1 MAEKYKGKKY
11 NAYILTCSEREQTF
25 TRHFDALSRHTTQH
39 FMPSAKY
46 VAIWRF
52 SGAQLCAF
60 GWVCACV
67 LVRMTKPC
75 TGQWQWQCVDV
86 SMCGWCCVVSSFRFA
101 GTYFKI
107 LCVFVDVSCIR
118 IMFCIQ
124 LAPFV
129 FRTPVAKRNH

>member
-86 SMCGWCCVVSSFRFA
+86 SMCGCAVLCRRFVLLVHISKFYA
-101 GTYFKI
+101 YLLMFLAYE
-107 LCVFVDVSCIR
+107 LCF
-118 IMFCIQ
+118 
-124 LAPFV
+124 AY
-129 FRTPVAKRNH
+129 N